1 MSVILP
7 DHLLSHNT
15 GLMLGRILLMQLNR
29 KVNMLP
35 PYQPTSELT
44 VTSQLGERW
53 VIIYYS
59 IVVIMYE
66 TLALPSSH
74 LLNCHV
80 VWR

>member
-1 MSVILP
+1 
-7 DHLLSHNT
+7 
-15 GLMLGRILLMQLNR
+15 MLGRILLMQLNR

-66 TLALPSSH
+66 TLALPSYH

-80 VWR
+80 VCR